1 MIKDSAIRKRVI
13 LLLICVIVTLAIA
26 AKMISGFM
34 VQKRADEAYEA
45 MRQKQV
51 EVKRTE
57 AVVAESQAA
66 ETAVGAGST
75 EGIKQPDFAELR
87 KENPDIYA
95 WISIPDTN
103 IDYPVVQHATD
114 NTYYLEHNL
123 DGSKGYPGCVYSEKE
138 NGKEFTDLQTV
149 LYGHNMRNGT
159 MFHDL
164 KYFLEDEFL
173 SQHPYIYIYTDNAT
187 YIYKIFAAYE
197 YGDEHLLHALSYDT
211 QEDIQQYVDEIAKYN
226 VQGEALDISIESN
239 ILTLSTCIR
248 DKNDKRLLV
257 QGILME

>member
-1 MIKDSAIRKRVI
+1 MIKDSSIRKRVI
-13 LLLICVIVTLAIA
+13 LLLVCVIVTLAIA
-26 AKMISGFM
+26 AKMISGFW
-34 VQKRADEAYEA
+34 VQKRADEAYKA
-45 MRQKQV
+45 MRQKSV
-51 EVKRTE
+51 EVKKTE

-66 ETAVGAGST
+66 ETAVGAGNT
-75 EGIKQPDFAELR
+75 EVIKQPDFAELQ

-138 NGKEFTDLQTV
+138 NRKDFADFQTV

-173 SQHPYIYIYTDNAT
+173 SQHPYIYIYTETAT
-187 YIYKIFAAYE
+187 YQYEIFAAYE
-197 YGDEHLLHALSYDT
+197 YDDEHLLHAFSYDR
-211 QEDIQQYVDEIAKYN
+211 QEDVQRYADEIAKYN
-226 VQGEALDISIESN
+226 ANGEELMLSIESN
-239 ILTLSTCIR
+239 ILTLSTCIS
-248 DKNDKRLLV
+248 DKDDKRLLV
-257 QGILME
+257 QGILLE